1 MPPAFFGYLTAFILF
16 TVSLISESGFSWEA
30 IVLIIIVGIF
40 LFSR

>member
-1 MPPAFFGYLTAFILF
+1 MPPIFFGYLTAFILF
-16 TVSLISESGFSWEA
+16 TGGVISQSGFSGES